1 MGLNGAE
8 IARRYRER
16 RDADPDRR
24 KQYLEGERARWQRDR
39 QTGKKKSVS
48 EISERER
55 REKRKRWREAKRQA
69 RAKARRNA
77 LPVSDTPPI
86 SPEAQHEP
94 GPSRQK
100 RQGKNIRR
108 RLTRKLKKEIQQLEE
123 KLKTEKARVAKYKKR
138 SQRTKSASASSN
150 SPQAVANA
158 LLAGERGPAL
168 AAIKGTTKIH
178 QAISVVPGKMK
189 YRDIS
194 CLCKREE
201 GILDCHCFQLQ
212 EVTLAGPP
220 ISSTS
225 STPTAMHKQKNNTTM
240 RPEVIELRH
249 VGEWS
254 AEHNYVYCLRCCKPQ
269 DNLAVH
275 LARVCMKT
283 STPDERAE
291 ELQKAKAS
299 NREWIRIS
307 RPWDYEQLCEIL
319 PDRDSRVNVVKELLH
334 TADCQAILKAVK
346 ADFLQIYGNLLKGSE
361 VTSAEKMLYR
371 CYCEAI
377 LDSEWVDRMRH
388 GGISREEADCHI
400 CLDNCRGSCKWFQ
413 LYFTDIRP
421 ENIRPEK
428 TTSFSWQRLARV
440 YKLPTFRSVDVWKS
454 VEAAAQTLPADR
466 QKAVKEYLA
475 HSTGGVQRERM
486 QQPQFVV
493 ETAVLLDSL
502 AGFTSDDEPDTP
514 RTSQKDFSAFVHRF
528 PISLDSQPPS
538 KKSGLM
544 KGFLQTACSMTGG
557 KMSSKYPNL

>member
-1 MGLNGAE
+1 MTLVFLH
-8 IARRYRER
+8 IA
-16 RDADPDRR
+16 
-24 KQYLEGERARWQRDR
+24 
-39 QTGKKKSVS
+39 
-48 EISERER
+48 
-55 REKRKRWREAKRQA
+55 
-69 RAKARRNA
+69 
-77 LPVSDTPPI
+77 
-86 SPEAQHEP
+86 
-94 GPSRQK
+94 
-100 RQGKNIRR
+100 
-108 RLTRKLKKEIQQLEE
+108 
-123 KLKTEKARVAKYKKR
+123 
-138 SQRTKSASASSN
+138 
-150 SPQAVANA
+150 
-158 LLAGERGPAL
+158 
-168 AAIKGTTKIH
+168 
-178 QAISVVPGKMK
+178 
-189 YRDIS
+189 
-194 CLCKREE
+194 
-201 GILDCHCFQLQ
+201 
-212 EVTLAGPP
+212 
-220 ISSTS
+220 
-225 STPTAMHKQKNNTTM
+225 
-240 RPEVIELRH
+240 
-249 VGEWS
+249 S

-319 PDRDSRVNVVKELLH
+319 PDRDSRVNVVKELL
-334 TADCQAILKAVK
+334 Q
-346 ADFLQIYGNLLKGSE
+346 
-361 VTSAEKMLYR
+361 
-371 CYCEAI
+371 
-377 LDSEWVDRMRH
+377 
-388 GGISREEADCHI
+388 
-400 CLDNCRGSCKWFQ
+400 
-413 LYFTDIRP
+413 
-421 ENIRPEK
+421 
-428 TTSFSWQRLARV
+428 